1 MEDDNKKSIFP
12 IITKIMDENVDE
24 VTQLESSYQSLANDI
39 LKELPKTLD
48 DGAYIDN
55 ATVIRRMSNTLEMN
69 EVLVKIPR
77 LIGKHLIA
85 IYSKGTKL
93 KKALSTVVDDIELLD
108 GNNNFP
114 HLVLPT
120 TNGDSHKL
128 YALTY
133 CDKLVELSIDEYRL
147 INTQLYKVGVEGRS
161 LIKAFI
167 SYHAMKYEHEAY
179 LLMPTYVAES
189 NAFYEL
195 LQDKIDEHV
204 IIPHKELNL
213 NQVRKFQKQNDIYF
227 LGTELCFKELKGNH
241 KFPEVIFSDIDES
254 LYILLEGWN
263 QFTLNTMLTV
273 EVERILL
280 DVRLF
285 YVHRLGELQKKLER
299 FNKDIVSVSD
309 EEIKEEI
316 QVYRNKLR
324 DYISTIQV
332 KFNDFDKAYHTII
345 KNVDSFEKNLF
356 NIFDYTDGV
365 VKFNTSSYT
374 QVLLRVFFKHVLGN
388 FLSEAHNDILRL
400 RKLGYEYIEAC
411 EIVMKHKEGHTI
423 SVGEMQYIK
432 SLPYESYQIAK
443 MQLMLAKKVNL
454 SQTEIQRLVP
464 YLDPIETGE
473 ESYYVGANLLPNT
486 IHKGEVK
493 SFANLFQN
501 YEAISLN
508 EKNYKVAVDKLL
520 EALDLH
526 YTSAGT
532 KLMELYHMNANLIDL
547 ETLAM
552 YMIPEASYL
561 LANEEREN
569 KPKKADVYYKIAA
582 SKEYKGAIKY
592 LANELYWE
600 YIRVPYQECNDPEI
614 QDSIYN
620 VINLYLYL
628 MKKEQNVEYQLRIGL
643 LYNKV
648 QDYGKAYDL
657 LSGLCHK
664 EAIYACARMLEYG
677 NGVSKNLS
685 AAKDLYYQISGYK
698 DSNNRINKI
707 SNIERKQARR
717 TTYSRSRSYEPSYD
731 RSYEYEDSRP
741 RTIGGLLGVMLKRM
755 MK

>member
-1 MEDDNKKSIFP
+1 MYGYIGGEYILNPDIKQREESKLYLTLAGTREKIVMIEAEASELTNKEMLDAIKFGHKEIISMCDFLENIRKEIGKEKFDINSEDIKLEQLSSEAITYSKIKKGRA
-12 IITKIMDENVDE
+12 T
-24 VTQLESSYQSLANDI
+24 LANEI
-39 LKELPKTLD
+39 LKDLPKTLD

-55 ATVIRRMSNTLEMN
+55 ATVIRRMSTTLEMN

-241 KFPEVIFSDIDES
+241 KFPEVIFSDTDES

-345 KNVDSFEKNLF
+345 KNVDS
-356 NIFDYTDGV
+356 
-365 VKFNTSSYT
+365 
-374 QVLLRVFFKHVLGN
+374 
-388 FLSEAHNDILRL
+388 
-400 RKLGYEYIEAC
+400 
-411 EIVMKHKEGHTI
+411 
-423 SVGEMQYIK
+423 
-432 SLPYESYQIAK
+432 
-443 MQLMLAKKVNL
+443 
-454 SQTEIQRLVP
+454 
-464 YLDPIETGE
+464 
-473 ESYYVGANLLPNT
+473 
-486 IHKGEVK
+486 
-493 SFANLFQN
+493 
-501 YEAISLN
+501 
-508 EKNYKVAVDKLL
+508 
-520 EALDLH
+520 
-526 YTSAGT
+526 
-532 KLMELYHMNANLIDL
+532 
-547 ETLAM
+547 
-552 YMIPEASYL
+552 
-561 LANEEREN
+561 
-569 KPKKADVYYKIAA
+569 
-582 SKEYKGAIKY
+582 
-592 LANELYWE
+592 
-600 YIRVPYQECNDPEI
+600 
-614 QDSIYN
+614 
-620 VINLYLYL
+620 
-628 MKKEQNVEYQLRIGL
+628 
-643 LYNKV
+643 
-648 QDYGKAYDL
+648 
-657 LSGLCHK
+657 
-664 EAIYACARMLEYG
+664 
-677 NGVSKNLS
+677 
-685 AAKDLYYQISGYK
+685 KDLIK
-698 DSNNRINKI
+698 EIIKLVLNNADKFIG
-707 SNIERKQARR
+707 SER
-717 TTYSRSRSYEPSYD
+717 
-731 RSYEYEDSRP
+731 
-741 RTIGGLLGVMLKRM
+741 
-755 MK
+755 